1 METGDLPTPEPESVE
16 HWHRIACNW
25 LRRFVPRWLTRTKR
39 KAGSGTPTRQNV
51 YNFNGVFYGD
61 VSIYEEGDNVPKVV
75 VRRREDSSSEDEQT
89 DIPGAE

>member
-1 METGDLPTPEPESVE
+1 METGDLPTPEPESVD

-25 LRRFVPRWLTRTKR
+25 LRRFVPRRLTRTKR
-39 KAGSGTPTRQNV
+39 KGNSRTPTRQNV

-75 VRRREDSSSEDEQT
+75 VRRREDSGSQDGQT
-89 DIPGAE
+89 DTPGTE